1 MKTYKMKV
9 NGNEYEVTV
18 ERNSNDTA
26 SVTLNGVEYNID
38 VDSLYKKVNKPL
50 LNPTPDR
57 SASVVAPVAASAP
70 AAAAGASV
78 VTAPLPGVI
87 LEVYVAVGDTV
98 KAGQKV
104 MMLEAMKMENN
115 IEAESDGVVK
125 AIHAS
130 KGANVLEGDK
140 LISIG

>member
-9 NGNEYEVTV
+9 NGNEYEVAVNRVSNETV
-18 ERNSNDTA
+18 EVN
-26 SVTLNGVEYNID
+26 LNGVDYSVE
-38 VDSLYKKVNKPL
+38 VDASYKKVNKPL
-50 LNPTPDR
+50 LNPTPVT
-57 SASVVAPVAASAP
+57 SAPVAAVSAP
-70 AAAAGASV
+70 VAAVGGGSASDIK
-78 VTAPLPGVI
+78 APLPGVI
-87 LEVYVAVGDTV
+87 LDIYVKEGDAV

-125 AIHAS
+125 KINVT
-130 KGANVLEGDK
+130 KGASVLEGDT

>member
-9 NGNEYEVTV
+9 NGNEYEVAV
-18 ERNSNDTA
+18 EKVSNDTTK
-26 SVTLNGVEYNID
+26 VKLNGVEYNIE
-38 VDSLYKKVNKPL
+38 VDTQYKKVNKPL

-57 SASVVAPVAASAP
+57 APVAAAPVAAAAP
-70 AAAAGASV
+70 AAGGGGEV
-78 VTAPLPGVI
+78 IKAPLPGVI
-87 LEVYVAVGDTV
+87 LDIYVSVGDAV

-125 AIHAS
+125 SIHVS